1 MRYPLRRR
9 GSHRRL
15 GLALAGAALIWL
27 SPAAPPAV
35 AASGAGA
42 GMSAEHQRQAIE
54 ALPERYRT
62 WLDEVEALIT
72 AQERET
78 FLALSRDYERD
89 AFIKRFWEV
98 RDRQRGALR
107 QEVRDLYA
115 ARVAE
120 ARSRYGDL
128 HDARARILV
137 KNGEPGEIVKAECQ
151 SLLWPLEIWH
161 YEAHA
166 ADLLDDESYIVFYR
180 RWNAGIY
187 RIWDR
192 RDGFDAL
199 FADRGA
205 GGAGKA
211 DLPGLLLD
219 CRNGDVLVKW
229 LQRGVGAQ
237 QIAALDGQ
245 PKPPGGEWVSTFR
258 SYSTDAPAGAARL
271 PGELAVTFP
280 GRRDSRTVV
289 QGVLGVPAA
298 AATPIRLGG
307 SAWYD
312 FLLTGEI
319 LADGELFESF
329 RYKFDLP
336 APARAAGAAPAAPA
350 AAGSGI
356 VPLVFQRPL
365 RPGKYTLI
373 VKLEDLNSG
382 KLLRL
387 ERPLAVPRIE
397 AVPASGPGAAEG
409 GGDAGVRRILE
420 EANAALAAGDAA
432 IKLVAPPGELRTG
445 MTRFDA
451 LATGAGIDRV
461 TFALDGR
468 AVLTKRKPP
477 FSVELDLGTAPRTHL
492 LAAIAQDA
500 SGATLAA
507 DELVVNSAG
516 HRFRVRLVEPRRGT
530 KVRNSLLARAEV
542 EAPEGEEGVERVEL
556 YLGDHFAA
564 TLYQPPYEQA
574 MPVPGGQA
582 LTYVRAVAYLR
593 DGSSTEDL
601 VFVNAPA
608 DLEQVNVQYVE
619 LYASVLD
626 RRGRPIAG
634 VAPNRFAVLE
644 DGVKQE
650 LVRRERVSDLP
661 VHVAV
666 LLDTSASMESSLET
680 ARDAALRFLATSIK
694 PRDRAA
700 VITFNDHPNLAVR
713 FSNDQAA
720 LAAGL
725 AGVKAERGTALY
737 DTLVYAFYYFNGV
750 KGQRAILL
758 VTDGRDENSRF
769 TFEEALETARRA
781 GIALYAIGLGDEV
794 EKRKLSR
801 LCEETGGRAFFLK
814 SAADLAAIYATIEE
828 ELRCKYLLAYQS
840 RNTSTSAGFRI
851 LEVKLEPAA
860 GLEVKAPRGYYP

>member
-1 MRYPLRRR
+1 MRHPVRRR
-9 GSHRRL
+9 LSPRRL
-15 GLALAGAALIWL
+15 GLALAGAAALL
-27 SPAAPPAV
+27 CLPPAGLPAL
-35 AASGAGA
+35 AAGAAGA
-42 GMSAEHQRQAIE
+42 GISAKQQRQAID

-62 WLDEVEALIT
+62 WLEEFEALIT
-72 AQERET
+72 AQEREA
-78 FLALSRDYERD
+78 FLALTRDYERD

-98 RDRQRGALR
+98 RNRQRGAMR

-128 HDARARILV
+128 HDARARILIR
-137 KNGEPGEIVKAECQ
+137 NGEPGEIVKAECQ
-151 SLLWPLEIWH
+151 TLLWPLEIWH
-161 YEAHA
+161 YQAHA
-166 ADLLDDESYIVFYR
+166 ADLLQDESYVVFYR
-180 RWNAGIY
+180 HWNVGLY
-187 RIWDR
+187 RLWDR
-192 RDGFDAL
+192 RDGFDVL

-205 GGAGKA
+205 GGPGKA
-211 DLPGLLLD
+211 DFNGLLLD
-219 CRNGDVLVKW
+219 CRDGDVLVKW
-229 LQRGVGAQ
+229 LRRGAGPLE
-237 QIAALDGQ
+237 IAALDGQ

-258 SYSTDAPAGAARL
+258 SYSTDVPADAARL
-271 PGELAVTFP
+271 PAELAVSFP
-280 GRRDSRTVV
+280 GRRDGRTVV
-289 QGVLGVPAA
+289 QGVFSVAA
-298 AATPIRLGG
+298 DAAVPIRLGG
-307 SAWYD
+307 RGWYD

-336 APARAAGAAPAAPA
+336 ALAAAGGAAAGAETRS
-350 AAGSGI
+350 SGI

-365 RPGKYTLI
+365 RPGDYTLV

-382 KLLRL
+382 RLLRL
-387 ERPLAVPRIE
+387 ERPLAVPRVE
-397 AVPASGPGAAEG
+397 AVLSAPAEALGSGA
-409 GGDAGVRRILE
+409 DAGVRRILE
-420 EANAALAAGDAA
+420 EANAALAAGDTT

-445 MTRFDA
+445 MTRIDA
-451 LATGAGIDRV
+451 LATGAGIDHV

-492 LAAIAQDA
+492 LAAVAYDA
-500 SGATLAA
+500 SGATLGA

-516 HRFRVRLVEPRRGT
+516 HRFRVRLVEPRRGN
-530 KVRNSLLARAEV
+530 KVRGSLLARAEV
-542 EAPEGEEGVERVEL
+542 EPPEGEEGVERVEL
-556 YLGDHFAA
+556 YLGDRLAA

-574 MPVPGGQA
+574 MVVPQDQA
-582 LTYVRAVAYLR
+582 LSYVRAVAYLR
-593 DGSSTEDL
+593 DGSSSEDL
-601 VFVNAPA
+601 VFVNAPE

-626 RRGRPIAG
+626 RHGRPVAG
-634 VAPNRFAVLE
+634 VAANRFTVLE
-644 DGVKQE
+644 DGVRQD

-680 ARDAALRFLATSIK
+680 ARHAVLRFLATAIK

-700 VITFNDHPNLAVR
+700 VITFNDHPNLAVK
-713 FSNDQAA
+713 FSNDQAQ

-737 DTLVYAFYYFNGV
+737 DTLIYAFYYFNGV

-781 GIALYAIGLGDEV
+781 GITLYVIGLGDEV

-801 LCEETGGRAFFLK
+801 LCEETGGRAFFLE
-814 SAADLAAIYATIEE
+814 SAADLAAIYATIQE
-828 ELRCKYLLAYQS
+828 ELRSKVLLAYQS
-840 RNTSTSAGFRI
+840 KNTSTGSNFRT
-851 LEVKLEPAA
+851 LEVKLEPSA